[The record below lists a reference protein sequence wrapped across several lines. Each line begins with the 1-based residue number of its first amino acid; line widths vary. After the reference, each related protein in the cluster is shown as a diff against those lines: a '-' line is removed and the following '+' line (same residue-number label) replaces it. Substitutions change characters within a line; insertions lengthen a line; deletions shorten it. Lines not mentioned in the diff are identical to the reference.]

1 MNFVGLLE
9 SVFYFLNPLLAID
22 QNEIQRESW

>member
-1 MNFVGLLE
+1 MNFDGLLDR
-9 SVFYFLNPLLAID
+9 VFYFLSPLLAID

>member
-9 SVFYFLNPLLAID
+9 RVFYFLNPLLVID
-22 QNEIQRESW
+22 QNEIQRESR

>member
-9 SVFYFLNPLLAID
+9 RVFYFLNPLLTID